1 VKKLS
6 RISLVKRLSFF
17 QVVVVSLVMGAFTF
31 GLSDLI
37 TRRIEQRTEDNLKQQ
52 VTLLVTMIS
61 TYHSALAQNADV
73 LNRVFRSSFPGD
85 FALDTATLVKAGD
98 LEVPLLTAGSKRVND
113 ETEIVDRFHRTTQA
127 ECSIFVRSGD
137 NFVRVSTS
145 VLDDNGNRIVG
156 TVLDHA
162 HPAYP
167 SLIEGKSFTGKATIR
182 DREYMSSYVPIQDA
196 QGKTVAVAGILVDF
210 TAGLK
215 AFADQIVKVKIGR
228 TGYIYAM
235 DAKPGKEQGTLRIHP
250 ALTGKNVIASKDAH
264 GVEFFRAMIEQKQGV
279 IRYWWINQ
287 ALGETTAREK
297 IVAFDYL
304 KEWDWVI
311 AAGSYRDE
319 LNTEGVFLRNAMLVA
334 TGLAALVLVS
344 TFVVVLRRW
353 VLRPLQEAVRVTNLL
368 AAGDFRNI
376 HGMEA
381 ERQQTENEVEQ
392 LEQGINSM
400 AHSLCGLLVKV
411 SDAATQLTEASQAI
425 AASAKRSSDT
435 SENQSGKTTQVATA
449 MLEMSATVEEVS
461 KNSQRAAEAARKAAT
476 TARDG
481 GQVVSEVLSAMHE
494 IETSTDTVSAKISEL
509 GQSSNQ
515 IGAIASVIAEIAG
528 QTNLLALNAAIEAAR
543 AGEQGRGFAVVAGEV
558 RRLAERTAGATQEIS
573 GMIDKIQRAAR
584 EAVEAMQRESAQVS
598 VGVAK
603 TQSSGEALDRIIE
616 MAGRVGEMVAQ
627 IAGAASQQSEATE
640 EVNGNV
646 SHIAQMTAES
656 SGHAAE
662 TARACVDLSSLSIG
676 LQTVVGQFKLNR

>member
-1 VKKLS
+1 
-6 RISLVKRLSFF
+6 
-17 QVVVVSLVMGAFTF
+17 M
-31 GLSDLI
+31 
-37 TRRIEQRTEDNLKQQ
+37 
-52 VTLLVTMIS
+52 
-61 TYHSALAQNADV
+61 
-73 LNRVFRSSFPGD
+73 
-85 FALDTATLVKAGD
+85 
-98 LEVPLLTAGSKRVND
+98 
-113 ETEIVDRFHRTTQA
+113 
-127 ECSIFVRSGD
+127 
-137 NFVRVSTS
+137 
-145 VLDDNGNRIVG
+145 
-156 TVLDHA
+156 
-162 HPAYP
+162 
-167 SLIEGKSFTGKATIR
+167 
-182 DREYMSSYVPIQDA
+182 
-196 QGKTVAVAGILVDF
+196 
-210 TAGLK
+210 
-215 AFADQIVKVKIGR
+215 
-228 TGYIYAM
+228 
-235 DAKPGKEQGTLRIHP
+235 
-250 ALTGKNVIASKDAH
+250 
-264 GVEFFRAMIEQKQGV
+264 
-279 IRYWWINQ
+279 
-287 ALGETTAREK
+287 
-297 IVAFDYL
+297 
-304 KEWDWVI
+304 
-311 AAGSYRDE
+311 
-319 LNTEGVFLRNAMLVA
+319 FLRNAMLVA

-353 VLRPLQEAVRVTNLL
+353 VSRPLQEAVRVTNLL